1 MPIRFDGYMSA
12 GGSTKPWRVIAITAE
27 EANPEE
33 TPYVVKVFQEHH
45 IQQGNSIA
53 KEFICNVLAE
63 QFDLSVPEA
72 GLINL
77 HDGPFLSLLGPSEQT
92 FLRQRHQGPTFAS
105 KLLEASLVNPAL
117 RGYVF
122 KSYDMATLFAF
133 DCMII
138 NTDRGGHRNKP
149 NLLVDDDGFILIDHE
164 LTLGFIDGDN
174 QQAHRQYLQLIE
186 DNQWPPFYAKHL
198 FYSELKSYR
207 GPNKKNLFD
216 TFENSLA
223 GISLSRIEQSLD
235 ELRKNGIAI
244 GRGEQIIDYL
254 RTLKQQPDK
263 FKNLLL
269 GLIS

>member
-1 MPIRFDGYMSA
+1 MSS
-12 GGSTKPWRVIAITAE
+12 GGSTKPLRVIAITE
-27 EANPEE
+27 GEITPEE
-33 TPYVVKVFQEHH
+33 TPYVVKVFKNNHVV
-45 IQQGNSIA
+45 QGNSIA
-53 KEFICNVLAE
+53 KEFICNTLAE
-63 QFDLSVPEA
+63 EFDLSVPET

-77 HDGPFLSLLGPSEQT
+77 NEEPFAELLESSEQA
-92 FLRQRHQGPTFAS
+92 FLKERHQGPTFAS
-105 KLLEASLVNPAL
+105 RLLEASLVNPAL
-117 RGYVF
+117 RNYVF
-122 KSYDMATLFAF
+122 KTYDMATLFAF

-138 NTDRGGHRNKP
+138 NTDRGGHHNKP

-164 LTLGFIDGDN
+164 LTLGFIDGDDE
-174 QQAHRQYLQLIE
+174 QAHEKYLQLIK
-186 DNQWPPFYAKHL
+186 DKQWPPFFAKHL
-198 FYSELKSYR
+198 FYDELKSYR
-207 GPNKKNLFD
+207 GPSKKSLFD

-235 ELRKNGIAI
+235 DLRKNGIAV